1 MKKIKFIKNI
11 KLYSLAAISTLYF
24 VEHSKQNEWHHF
36 HHHENYPNADGM
48 SNVTRNTDHAHRD
61 RDKNMP
67 DWNARYE
74 KYGYGDYGIDPLLN
88 QTHRKDMKI
97 NMSAMDTGPM
107 FKSTPP
113 TLSNVVGL
121 SQRAYD
127 IDRNSNNAVPKQ
139 TTNDKYSTTEHMKVA
154 DKNVV
159 VASSPIATESHDTVA
174 SNWTTNPINTINA
187 DIYSDVDTNEISD
200 NSQQIAQNI
209 SEYAWNMQSCMSS
222 SMLLT
227 RIIRFFSHYRQIE

>member
-1 MKKIKFIKNI
+1 M
-11 KLYSLAAISTLYF
+11 
-24 VEHSKQNEWHHF
+24 
-36 HHHENYPNADGM
+36 
-48 SNVTRNTDHAHRD
+48 TRNSDVAYRD
-61 RDKNMP
+61 RDRNMP

-74 KYGYGDYGIDPLLN
+74 KYGYGDYSVDPLLN

-97 NMSAMDTGPM
+97 NMSAVETGPM

-113 TLSNVVGL
+113 TLSNVVAV
-121 SQRAYD
+121 SQRSYD
-127 IDRNSNNAVPKQ
+127 SDRNSNNAVPKQ
-139 TTNDKYSTTEHMKVA
+139 TTIDKYSTTEHMKVA

-159 VASSPIATESHDTVA
+159 VNSPFAIEPQDTVT

-209 SEYAWNMQSCMSS
+209 SEYACNACMYTTN
-222 SMLLT
+222 SM
-227 RIIRFFSHYRQIE
+227 

>member
-1 MKKIKFIKNI
+1 MLNQKKNI
-11 KLYSLAAISTLYF
+11 IYIYSLAAISTLYF
-24 VEHSKQNEWHHF
+24 VEHRKQNEWHHF
-36 HHHENYPNADGM
+36 HHHENYPNSNGL
-48 SNVTRNTDHAHRD
+48 SNVTRNSDVAYRD
-61 RDKNMP
+61 RDRNMP

-74 KYGYGDYGIDPLLN
+74 KYGYGDYSVDPLLN

-97 NMSAMDTGPM
+97 NMSAVETGPM

-113 TLSNVVGL
+113 TLSNVVAV
-121 SQRAYD
+121 SQRSYD
-127 IDRNSNNAVPKQ
+127 SDRNSNNAVPKQ
-139 TTNDKYSTTEHMKVA
+139 TTIDKYSTTEHMKVA

-159 VASSPIATESHDTVA
+159 VNSPFAIEPQDTVT

-209 SEYAWNMQSCMSS
+209 SEYACNACMYTTN
-222 SMLLT
+222 SM
-227 RIIRFFSHYRQIE
+227 